1 MHGRTADTPLDRSSA
16 ATIARSGGRLAA
28 VLLPLA
34 ALAVVRLLPG
44 TPLPWVVPAIAAV
57 AFLATGL
64 ALLVA
69 ITSGLTHGRLR
80 DFADAAA
87 LGMLSVTFALAA
99 LGSTGALGNAVGMLG
114 AAAAFSVASGAAGR
128 VLASRRH
135 RVVATVLAFVLAE
148 ALLTGILLLSSGT
161 LAGPIAQPLVV
172 AAALLLALAAVT
184 GMDEPMRATAIG
196 VAATSAVATALAAS
210 GGMEPLV
217 GVTGIAAA
225 AAVLG
230 SWILVDRLP
239 PVQTDPLAAPADR
252 PAGRVPTARDP
263 EYDEGARMAR
273 ELRATIEELIG
284 ARRTIELQREEI
296 ERAATL
302 DQLTGIPNRAT
313 ILERLRVETAEARR
327 YAHPIAVVL
336 LDIDSFA
343 QLNHDHGTEIGDAVL
358 REVAL
363 RLRLRI
369 READA
374 LGRIAGDAFAAILP
388 HTDEGGAALFAKAIL
403 DRLVA
408 RGIDTARGQAAVSAS
423 IGIALMRPAMG
434 LSAEELLA
442 AAEEALAS
450 AKAAG
455 GNRIAFDRLH
465 GLARLDER
473 RKPDSGTAAAES
485 AGDVDEADATR

>member
-1 MHGRTADTPLDRSSA
+1 M
-16 ATIARSGGRLAA
+16 AA

-34 ALAVVRLLPG
+34 ALAVVRLFPG
-44 TPLPWVVPAIAAV
+44 TPLPWVAPGIAAV

-69 ITSGLTHGRLR
+69 IASGMTHGRLR

-87 LGMLSVTFALAA
+87 LSLLSVTFALAA
-99 LGSTGALGNAVGMLG
+99 LGSVGLLGIAVGMLG
-114 AAAAFSVASGAAGR
+114 VAAGFSIGSATAGR
-128 VLASRRH
+128 VLPIGRH
-135 RVVATVLAFVLAE
+135 RVIATVVVFVLAE
-148 ALLTGILLLSSGT
+148 TWLTLVLLLAPAT
-161 LAGPIAQPLVV
+161 LNGPMAQPLLL
-172 AAALLLALAAVT
+172 AAALVLAVAGIKSL
-184 GMDEPMRATAIG
+184 DEPMRATAIG
-196 VAATSAVATALAAS
+196 MAATSAIATALVGS
-210 GGMEPLV
+210 GGFERLV
-217 GVTGIAAA
+217 GVAGIAAA
-225 AAVLG
+225 AGVLG

-239 PVQTDPLAAPADR
+239 PAQADPLAAPADQV
-252 PAGRVPTARDP
+252 AGRMPTARDP

-284 ARRTIELQREEI
+284 SRRTIELQREEI

-327 YAHPIAVVL
+327 YPHPLAVVL

-343 QLNHDHGTEIGDAVL
+343 QLNHDHGTVVGDSVL

-374 LGRIAGDAFAAILP
+374 LGRIGGDAFAAILP

-403 DRLVA
+403 DRLVG
-408 RGIDTARGQAAVSAS
+408 RGIDTARGRAAVSAS
-423 IGIALMRPAMG
+423 IGIALMRPGMS
-434 LSAEELLA
+434 LSDEELLA
-442 AAEEALAS
+442 SAEEALAS

-473 RKPDSGTAAAES
+473 RKPDSGSGAAES